1 MHDGIE
7 LEKQGIPAIA
17 IATEPFKPG
26 LDSLSKMRG
35 MPKYKYAI
43 VPHPIGPLPPDQL
56 RERAKLAAPQV
67 AELVLNDIDRPRE

>member
-1 MHDGIE
+1 VHDGIE
-7 LEKQGIPAIA
+7 LEKLGVPAVA

-26 LDSLSKMRG
+26 LDALSRIRG
-35 MPKYKYAI
+35 MPDYRFAV

-67 AELVLNDIDRPRE
+67 AEIVLGAGTSSPK

>member
-7 LEKQGIPAIA
+7 LEKLGIPAVA

-26 LDSLSKMRG
+26 LDVLAKMRG
-35 MPKYKYAI
+35 MPNYPYAI
-43 VPHPIGPLPPDQL
+43 VPHPIGPLPPDEL

-67 AELVLNDIDRPRE
+67 AEIVLKHPDRPRE